1 MTLPKG
7 IKVLETRNSES
18 EGGSILYGYAVTIN
32 RNGKDYRKQF
42 SVKKLKTKEK
52 ALEAALSFYNR
63 MMETLPPKIVKP
75 FAAFHS
81 RNQTGVIGVRR
92 FCNERQKGDKI
103 YKDEAYR
110 ATVYTAPY
118 KQISKRF
125 SIGKHGEEKA
135 FLLAIEWRESRIQ
148 EQLDKYVSLVESEAM
163 EKWKAEFEKQK
174 VEARKYKSLLP
185 DDIKKAESSGESQ
198 PS

>member
-7 IKVLETRNSES
+7 IKILETPNPES

-42 SVKKLKTKEK
+42 SVKKMKTKEK

-110 ATVYTAPY
+110 ATVYIAPY

-135 FLLAIEWRESRIQ
+135 FLLAIEWREEKIQ
-148 EQLDKYVSLVESEAM
+148 EQLDKYTSIVDPEAM
-163 EKWKAEFEKQK
+163 SQWKAEFEKQK
-174 VEARKYKSLLP
+174 LDARRYKSLLP
-185 DDIKKAESSGESQ
+185 EDIKRAESSAEGQ